1 MPSTTDHRAEGQDT
15 WAASHAFWWLLLAGS
30 LAGALGEATLILG
43 ARIALHRYT
52 LFNPQGIWMAPLANL
67 LLLVVPLGLVA
78 LVARRWGTRAAVVT
92 TAFAAVLA
100 AAIEPLL
107 VVRDRV
113 HPLAL
118 LALALGVAT
127 QVARFARA
135 RPGAFARITRTATVG
150 MLAISVAS
158 GISYNTVRAWRER
171 QALAGLGAA
180 PDGAPNVILLVLD
193 TVRALSLSAYGYG
206 RETSPFLAELAARG
220 VRFGRAISPAP
231 WTLPSHASMFTGRYS
246 SQQTGNWTTPL
257 DGAHATLASVFAS
270 YGYATGGFVANLRY
284 CGREYGLGRGFQT
297 YRDFAM
303 VQSQIVGST
312 MAGRR
317 LLGLYND
324 LAGKYVLAGRKDAA
338 RVVDE
343 FLDWQEERG
352 SRPYFAFLNFFDAHE
367 PYAPDA
373 PYDLAFL
380 SSEPPTRALM
390 VGESHDPAEVEG
402 LRGAYDGAIA
412 SLDAQLGRLFD
423 ELARRGSLD
432 RTIVVVTSDHG
443 EEFAEHGYMSHG
455 NGLNFPAL
463 HVPLLIRWPKGGV
476 PAGAVVETPVSLA
489 DLAATLIDLTASAE
503 RSVLPG
509 ASLAPLWRGE
519 AVPNLSPVL
528 SELYWVRNQP
538 DFYPVSRGNMRS
550 LVRGRFHY
558 IAGPE
563 QREELYDIVADP
575 FERIDL
581 LADPAV
587 ADTLSALRRAMAAF
601 PAEDRQG
608 R

>member
-1 MPSTTDHRAEGQDT
+1 MNSVEPVRRAAAIPSPASLVPLILASAL
-15 WAASHAFWWLLLAGS
+15 AAGIGELVLRLLATRFLPAPVAINPAS
-30 LAGALGEATLILG
+30 IWLGPVSAAIIFTPLIVAVWLG
-43 ARIALHRYT
+43 ARLIGSGAAWSSAVAVAA
-52 LFNPQGIWMAPLANL
+52 FLATFDV
-67 LLLVVPLGLVA
+67 LLLVPRLHPAA
-78 LVARRWGTRAAVVT
+78 LAV
-92 TAFAAVLA
+92 
-100 AAIEPLL
+100 
-107 VVRDRV
+107 
-113 HPLAL
+113 
-118 LALALGVAT
+118 LALGVAAQVT
-127 QVARFARA
+127 LVARRHPAPFR
-135 RPGAFARITRTATVG
+135 RVLTGTAALLSAVAVAGG
-150 MLAISVAS
+150 MLTARTG
-158 GISYNTVRAWRER
+158 GISES
-171 QALAGLGAA
+171 LSGAGVS
-180 PDGAPNVILLVLD
+180 DDAPNVLFLVLD
-193 TVRALSLSAYGYG
+193 TVRALELSAYGYE
-206 RETSPFLAELAARG
+206 RNTSPRLAQLAAEG
-220 VRFGRAISPAP
+220 VRFDRAVSPAP
-231 WTLPSHASMFTGRYS
+231 WTLPSHATMFTGRFQRDLSVGWSTALDTVPPTVAEHFS
-246 SQQTGNWTTPL
+246 SL
-257 DGAHATLASVFAS
+257 
-270 YGYATGGFVANLRY
+270 GYATGGFVANLRY